1 MNKGSAGLGRSTNA
15 IQNEV
20 QKDISEDLKN
30 KKQSMSRLPTGKI
43 KSHSN
48 YYDAKSMN
56 EKISLGK
63 SYNDGS

>member
-1 MNKGSAGLGRSTNA
+1 MNKGSSGLGLSSSA
-15 IQNEV
+15 IPNDV

-30 KKQSMSRLPTGKI
+30 KKQSMSHLASGKI

-56 EKISLGK
+56 EKISIGK